1 MKKVVICL
9 IVILIIAILGVGG
22 WFLFDNLQKEKSRTN
37 ELESKVTAMESKN
50 ENNNSNEENE
60 NKSNSNESKNEKSK
74 ENSTQTY
81 DSLKG
86 TYESQKI
93 NMNEG
98 TNSEPVYMNYTIVL
112 SKEGTFSAYYKCGD
126 TDAHYVG
133 YYTINENQVTM
144 NSVVLVGNDPS
155 ASLCNEVLKFNLN
168 SDGSFSDSENN
179 KFSVNLSA
187 MINDANSH
195 AGEQVII
202 TYQVKVTS
210 ENDTITNT
218 ATAGH
223 KDGNEYGSKESKT
236 YEGKSQLVTAVVGGN
251 NKLISI
257 NIDVDS
263 IEQDDKEML
272 EDMILTA
279 VNDGMKQI
287 DELTEKE
294 MAKVTGGMKLPG
306 MF

>member
-37 ELESKVTAMESKN
+37 ELESKVAAMESKN
-50 ENNNSNEENE
+50 ENNNSNET
-60 NKSNSNESKNEKSK
+60 KNEKTK

-133 YYTINENQVTM
+133 YYTINENQIIM

-179 KFSVNLSA
+179 KFTKTSSTPREDTNIAKVIDSY
-187 MINDANSH
+187 M
-195 AGEQVII
+195 AGCS
-202 TYQVKVTS
+202 TS
-210 ENDTITNT
+210 
-218 ATAGH
+218 G
-223 KDGNEYGSKESKT
+223 KDGQGPWFYG
-236 YEGKSQLVTAVVGGN
+236 L
-251 NKLISI
+251 NK
-257 NIDVDS
+257 
-263 IEQDDKEML
+263 
-272 EDMILTA
+272 
-279 VNDGMKQI
+279 
-287 DELTEKE
+287 
-294 MAKVTGGMKLPG
+294 
-306 MF
+306 

>member
-1 MKKVVICL
+1 MIRKL
-9 IVILIIAILGVGG
+9 
-22 WFLFDNLQKEKSRTN
+22 
-37 ELESKVTAMESKN
+37 TA
-50 ENNNSNEENE
+50 
-60 NKSNSNESKNEKSK
+60 K

-179 KFSVNLSA
+179 KFTKTSSTPKEDTNIAKVIDSY
-187 MINDANSH
+187 M
-195 AGEQVII
+195 AGCS
-202 TYQVKVTS
+202 TS
-210 ENDTITNT
+210 
-218 ATAGH
+218 G
-223 KDGNEYGSKESKT
+223 KDGQGPWFYG
-236 YEGKSQLVTAVVGGN
+236 L
-251 NKLISI
+251 NK
-257 NIDVDS
+257 
-263 IEQDDKEML
+263 
-272 EDMILTA
+272 
-279 VNDGMKQI
+279 
-287 DELTEKE
+287 
-294 MAKVTGGMKLPG
+294 
-306 MF
+306 

>member
-37 ELESKVTAMESKN
+37 ELESKVAAMESKN
-50 ENNNSNEENE
+50 ENNNSNEPKNEENE
-60 NKSNSNESKNEKSK
+60 NKRNSNESKNEKTK

-155 ASLCNEVLKFNLN
+155 ANLCNEVFKFNLN

-179 KFSVNLSA
+179 KFTKTSSTPREDTNIAKVIDSY
-187 MINDANSH
+187 M
-195 AGEQVII
+195 AGCS
-202 TYQVKVTS
+202 TS
-210 ENDTITNT
+210 
-218 ATAGH
+218 G
-223 KDGNEYGSKESKT
+223 KDGQGPWFYG
-236 YEGKSQLVTAVVGGN
+236 L
-251 NKLISI
+251 NK
-257 NIDVDS
+257 
-263 IEQDDKEML
+263 
-272 EDMILTA
+272 
-279 VNDGMKQI
+279 
-287 DELTEKE
+287 
-294 MAKVTGGMKLPG
+294 
-306 MF
+306 

>member
-126 TDAHYVG
+126 TDAHYV
-133 YYTINENQVTM
+133 
-144 NSVVLVGNDPS
+144 
-155 ASLCNEVLKFNLN
+155 
-168 SDGSFSDSENN
+168 
-179 KFSVNLSA
+179 
-187 MINDANSH
+187 
-195 AGEQVII
+195 
-202 TYQVKVTS
+202 
-210 ENDTITNT
+210 
-218 ATAGH
+218 
-223 KDGNEYGSKESKT
+223 
-236 YEGKSQLVTAVVGGN
+236 
-251 NKLISI
+251 
-257 NIDVDS
+257 
-263 IEQDDKEML
+263 
-272 EDMILTA
+272 
-279 VNDGMKQI
+279 
-287 DELTEKE
+287 
-294 MAKVTGGMKLPG
+294 
-306 MF
+306 

>member
-60 NKSNSNESKNEKSK
+60 NKSNSNESKN
-74 ENSTQTY
+74 

-168 SDGSFSDSENN
+168 SDGSFSDSEND
-179 KFSVNLSA
+179 KFTKTSSTPKEDTNIAKVIDSY
-187 MINDANSH
+187 M
-195 AGEQVII
+195 AGCS
-202 TYQVKVTS
+202 TS
-210 ENDTITNT
+210 
-218 ATAGH
+218 G
-223 KDGNEYGSKESKT
+223 KDGQGPWFYG
-236 YEGKSQLVTAVVGGN
+236 L
-251 NKLISI
+251 NK
-257 NIDVDS
+257 
-263 IEQDDKEML
+263 
-272 EDMILTA
+272 
-279 VNDGMKQI
+279 
-287 DELTEKE
+287 
-294 MAKVTGGMKLPG
+294 
-306 MF
+306 

>member
-37 ELESKVTAMESKN
+37 ELESKVAAMESK
-50 ENNNSNEENE
+50 NEENE
-60 NKSNSNESKNEKSK
+60 NKSNLNESKNEKTK

-179 KFSVNLSA
+179 KFTKTSSTPREDTNIAKVIDSY
-187 MINDANSH
+187 M
-195 AGEQVII
+195 AGCS
-202 TYQVKVTS
+202 TS
-210 ENDTITNT
+210 
-218 ATAGH
+218 G
-223 KDGNEYGSKESKT
+223 KDGQGPWFYG
-236 YEGKSQLVTAVVGGN
+236 L
-251 NKLISI
+251 NK
-257 NIDVDS
+257 
-263 IEQDDKEML
+263 
-272 EDMILTA
+272 
-279 VNDGMKQI
+279 
-287 DELTEKE
+287 
-294 MAKVTGGMKLPG
+294 
-306 MF
+306 

>member
-37 ELESKVTAMESKN
+37 ELESKVAAMESKN
-50 ENNNSNEENE
+50 ENNNSNEPKNEENE
-60 NKSNSNESKNEKSK
+60 NKRNSNESKNSGRIK
-74 ENSTQTY
+74 ENSTQKY

-179 KFSVNLSA
+179 KFTKTSSTPREDTNIAKVIDSY
-187 MINDANSH
+187 M
-195 AGEQVII
+195 AGCS
-202 TYQVKVTS
+202 TS
-210 ENDTITNT
+210 
-218 ATAGH
+218 G
-223 KDGNEYGSKESKT
+223 KDGQGPWFYG
-236 YEGKSQLVTAVVGGN
+236 L
-251 NKLISI
+251 NK
-257 NIDVDS
+257 
-263 IEQDDKEML
+263 
-272 EDMILTA
+272 
-279 VNDGMKQI
+279 
-287 DELTEKE
+287 
-294 MAKVTGGMKLPG
+294 
-306 MF
+306 

>member
-1 MKKVVICL
+1 MYWKNSRFCYNEFIINIFLQKLKGGKFIKKVVICL

-179 KFSVNLSA
+179 KFTKTSSTPKEDTNIAKVIDSY
-187 MINDANSH
+187 M
-195 AGEQVII
+195 AGCS
-202 TYQVKVTS
+202 TS
-210 ENDTITNT
+210 
-218 ATAGH
+218 G
-223 KDGNEYGSKESKT
+223 KDGQGPWFYG
-236 YEGKSQLVTAVVGGN
+236 L
-251 NKLISI
+251 NK
-257 NIDVDS
+257 
-263 IEQDDKEML
+263 
-272 EDMILTA
+272 
-279 VNDGMKQI
+279 
-287 DELTEKE
+287 
-294 MAKVTGGMKLPG
+294 
-306 MF
+306 

>member
-37 ELESKVTAMESKN
+37 ELESKVAAMESKN
-50 ENNNSNEENE
+50 ENNNSNE
-60 NKSNSNESKNEKSK
+60 SKNEKTK

-179 KFSVNLSA
+179 KFTKTSSTLREDTNIAKVIDSY
-187 MINDANSH
+187 M
-195 AGEQVII
+195 AGCS
-202 TYQVKVTS
+202 TS
-210 ENDTITNT
+210 
-218 ATAGH
+218 G
-223 KDGNEYGSKESKT
+223 KDGQGPWFYG
-236 YEGKSQLVTAVVGGN
+236 L
-251 NKLISI
+251 NK
-257 NIDVDS
+257 
-263 IEQDDKEML
+263 
-272 EDMILTA
+272 
-279 VNDGMKQI
+279 
-287 DELTEKE
+287 
-294 MAKVTGGMKLPG
+294 
-306 MF
+306 